1 MTRGGLHWQAR
12 SHLAAGIRI
21 EDADPRAEAEKRA
34 EWRAPQRPTPCSPR
48 AGRGAARTAQPEN
61 TNLLRSL
68 PSPRAR
74 VFVRKREN
82 ERAGASEGG
91 FHLVIGN
98 EKGPEPEAAFGSCRG
113 APPTPPLLP
122 DAPCRRA
129 EVLQHVLST
138 PLWTSPVSPGDVFK
152 GASWGGMVVPASA
165 LGVDREPRA
174 GSGRGRNPHEAGTP
188 MRQEPHEPEDRLLR
202 SALHVVLQQDGANYG
217 FDCNST
223 PNN

>member
-1 MTRGGLHWQAR
+1 MCVLCVCTCACVCACVPAQTCQTPGRAPPSACDRRPHRPGGPRPGPRAPHGLGAAARAWETRGGLHWQAR

-122 DAPCRRA
+122 DAP
-129 EVLQHVLST
+129 
-138 PLWTSPVSPGDVFK
+138 
-152 GASWGGMVVPASA
+152 
-165 LGVDREPRA
+165 
-174 GSGRGRNPHEAGTP
+174 
-188 MRQEPHEPEDRLLR
+188 
-202 SALHVVLQQDGANYG
+202 
-217 FDCNST
+217 
-223 PNN
+223 